1 MAQQHINTGSAP
13 DDFTGDPLRT
23 AFIKTED
30 NFIELYGF
38 GAATFPA
45 TASVTSPTEIV
56 GGPNEED
63 AVLGITGS
71 LSASLAISASFI
83 VTDNVVSSED
93 ANTKIEFLDKKIN
106 IWSNNQRFLLCDA
119 ANFVAQGVQINPDDN
134 DIDTFIYGTSG
145 TTAAIFVDAGNM
157 RVGIKTESPT
167 KDFEVNGDIKA
178 NEYFG
183 NITTGDPNVAGQHFQ
198 IQATDIIATA
208 DPSYYVVCVSQG

>member
-1 MAQQHINTGSAP
+1 MAQQHINTGTNP
-13 DDFTGDPLRT
+13 NDFTGDPLRT

-30 NFIELYGF
+30 NFTELYGF
-38 GAATFPA
+38 GAASFPV
-45 TASVTSPTEIV
+45 TASATSPTEIV
-56 GGPNEED
+56 GGPNEEN

-106 IWSNNQRFLLCDA
+106 IYANNQRHILCDGVSIF
-119 ANFVAQGVQINPDDN
+119 NQVVQINPDNN
-134 DIDTFIYGTSG
+134 DINTLINGKNGSKD
-145 TTAAIFVDAGNM
+145 AILVDAGNM

-198 IQATDIIATA
+198 IQATDVINTA
-208 DPSYYVVCVSQG
+208 NPNYYIVCVSQG